1 MSDTSQEVVRAYHAR
16 TKHRFEA
23 YAEGPGQLDWDAQ
36 PAAFRHYPGA
46 PVLELPLAADRF
58 ERCYGQLEKKP
69 KNEIA
74 PDLDSLG
81 ALLELSFGLS
91 AWKTW
96 GPSRWAL
103 RCNPSSGNLH
113 PVEAWV
119 LSAGLPGVGAG
130 LQHYD
135 PEQHA
140 LEGRALMAPREGE
153 AWLTIGLSSVMWR
166 EAWKYGE
173 RAFRY
178 CQLDIGH
185 AVGALAYAAALLGWD
200 VVPLGATAEALKHC
214 LGLDRPDDF
223 PPSRYAFTETEE
235 PEILLAIRAPGLNM
249 PPAADAL
256 ANWLDAADWQGKP
269 TRIDPSPGYR
279 WPAIDQVATASRE
292 AVSMPEAIDF
302 PPLPPLVPHPT
313 ATGAAQIIRQRRS
326 GQRFDPHYALLRPA
340 FYRMLDAVLPRPQ
353 LPWLAQET
361 PPRIHLLLFVLRIH
375 GLPSGLYLLPRTPAA
390 FTELPAALQPADER
404 FSARRP
410 VAEFDPECPPHLGL
424 IQLAEMGL
432 QEMQRIARSLS
443 CHQDIASTSAFS
455 LGMLGEF
462 EAHRYR
468 PRLPRTAARSRAG
481 RPGAL
486 SRSRSRRSAR
496 HWHRLFLRR
505 PGASARRPRRPALP
519 ERLPL
524 HGRHARHRHADRNRP
539 ALPPTTTGKTM
550 SPQLAAFLTDHG
562 FQPNDINAA
571 QADGRFT
578 PLMRAAKLGRLDI
591 VDELLALG
599 VDLNALNADGCNALW
614 LACYNGSHELI
625 ERLIAAGVNID
636 QQNGNGAS
644 ALMYVSSNSKPDLV
658 KLLLEKGANP
668 GLKNFDD
675 FSALDLAASLECLK
689 LLRKAA

>member
-1 MSDTSQEVVRAYHAR
+1 VSDTSQEVVRAYHAR

-46 PVLELPLAADRF
+46 PVLELPLAADSF

-74 PDLDSLG
+74 PDLASLG

-113 PVEAWV
+113 PVEAYV
-119 LSAGLPGVGAG
+119 LSAGLPGIGAG

-140 LEGRALMAPREGE
+140 LEGRALIAPAEGE
-153 AWLTIGLSSVMWR
+153 AWLAIGLSSVMWR

-185 AVGALAYAAALLGWD
+185 AVGALAYAAALLGWE
-200 VVPLGATAEALKHC
+200 VVPMVATAEALKHC

-235 PEILLAIRAPGLNM
+235 PEILLAIRAPGLNT
-249 PPAADAL
+249 PPSAEAL
-256 ANWLDAADWQGKP
+256 AAWLDAADWQGKP

-279 WPAIDQVATASRE
+279 WPAIDQVAAASRE
-292 AVSMPEAIDF
+292 ALSAQEATDF
-302 PPLPPLVPHPT
+302 APLPPLVPHPT
-313 ATGAAQIIRQRRS
+313 TTGAAQIIRQRRS

-353 LPWLAQET
+353 LPWLTQVT
-361 PPRIHLLLFVLRIH
+361 PPRIHLLLFVLRVD

-390 FTELPAALQPADER
+390 FTALPAALLPTDER
-404 FSARRP
+404 FAARRP
-410 VAEFDPECPPHLGL
+410 VADFDPDCPPHLGL

-432 QEMQRIARSLS
+432 QEMQRLARSLS

-462 EAHRYR
+462 EAATATGHGYR
-468 PRLPRTAARSRAG
+468 
-481 RPGAL
+481 
-486 SRSRSRRSAR
+486 
-496 HWHRLFLRR
+496 
-505 PGASARRPRRPALP
+505 
-519 ERLPL
+519 
-524 HGRHARHRHADRNRP
+524 
-539 ALPPTTTGKTM
+539 
-550 SPQLAAFLTDHG
+550 
-562 FQPNDINAA
+562 
-571 QADGRFT
+571 
-578 PLMRAAKLGRLDI
+578 
-591 VDELLALG
+591 ELLREAGLVG
-599 VDLNALNADGCNALW
+599 QVLYLEAEAAEVRGTGIGCF
-614 LACYNGSHELI
+614 
-625 ERLIAAGVNID
+625 
-636 QQNGNGAS
+636 
-644 ALMYVSSNSKPDLV
+644 
-658 KLLLEKGANP
+658 
-668 GLKNFDD
+668 FDD
-675 FSALDLAASLECLK
+675 PVHQLVGLSGPRYQSVYHFTVGTPVTDARIETDPPYPQRQEK
-689 LLRKAA
+689 P

>member
-1 MSDTSQEVVRAYHAR
+1 VSATSQEVVRAYHAR

-46 PVLELPLAADRF
+46 PQLELPLAADHF
-58 ERCYGQLEKKP
+58 ERCYGQLEKRP

-74 PDLDSLG
+74 PDLESLG

-113 PVEAWV
+113 PVEVYV

-140 LEGRALMAPREGE
+140 LEGRALMAPAAGE
-153 AWLTIGLSSVMWR
+153 VWLAIGLTSVMWR

-185 AVGALAYAAALLGWD
+185 AVGALAYAAALLGWE

-214 LGLDRPDDF
+214 FGLDRPDDF

-235 PEILLAIRAPGLNM
+235 PEILLAIRAPGLNT
-249 PPAADAL
+249 PPAVELL
-256 ANWLDAADWQGKP
+256 ASWLDTADWQGKP

-279 WPAIDQVATASRE
+279 WPAIDQVAVASRE
-292 AVSMPEAIDF
+292 TISAPEAINF
-302 PPLPPLVPHPT
+302 APLPPLVPHPT
-313 ATGAAQIIRQRRS
+313 TTGTAEIIRQRRS
-326 GQRFDPHYALLRPA
+326 GQRFDPHYALLKPA

-353 LPWLAQET
+353 LPWLAQAT
-361 PPRIHLLLFVLRIH
+361 PPRIHLLLFVLRVD

-390 FTELPAALQPADER
+390 FNELPAALLPADER
-404 FSARRP
+404 FAARRP
-410 VAEFDPECPPHLGL
+410 VADFDPDCPPHLGL

-432 QEMQRIARSLS
+432 QEMQRLARSLS

-462 EAHRYR
+462 EDATATGHGYR
-468 PRLPRTAARSRAG
+468 
-481 RPGAL
+481 
-486 SRSRSRRSAR
+486 
-496 HWHRLFLRR
+496 
-505 PGASARRPRRPALP
+505 
-519 ERLPL
+519 
-524 HGRHARHRHADRNRP
+524 
-539 ALPPTTTGKTM
+539 
-550 SPQLAAFLTDHG
+550 
-562 FQPNDINAA
+562 
-571 QADGRFT
+571 
-578 PLMRAAKLGRLDI
+578 
-591 VDELLALG
+591 ELLREAGLVG
-599 VDLNALNADGCNALW
+599 QVLYLEAEAAEVRGTGIGCF
-614 LACYNGSHELI
+614 
-625 ERLIAAGVNID
+625 
-636 QQNGNGAS
+636 
-644 ALMYVSSNSKPDLV
+644 
-658 KLLLEKGANP
+658 
-668 GLKNFDD
+668 FDD
-675 FSALDLAASLECLK
+675 PVHQLIGLSGPRYQSVYHFTVGTPVSDARIETGPPYPQRQQEK
-689 LLRKAA
+689 P

>member
-46 PVLELPLAADRF
+46 PVFELPLVADRF

-140 LEGRALMAPREGE
+140 LEGRALTAPVAGE
-153 AWLTIGLSSVMWR
+153 AWLAIGLTSVMWR

-185 AVGALAYAAALLGWD
+185 AVGALAYAAALLGWE
-200 VVPLGATAEALKHC
+200 VVPIGATAEALKHC

-235 PEILLAIRAPGLNM
+235 PEILLAIRAPGLNT
-249 PPAADAL
+249 PPSAEAL
-256 ANWLDAADWQGKP
+256 AAWLDGADWQGKP

-279 WPAIDQVATASRE
+279 WPAIDQVAAASRGVLSALE
-292 AVSMPEAIDF
+292 STSFA
-302 PPLPPLVPHPT
+302 PLPSLVPHPT
-313 ATGAAQIIRQRRS
+313 TTGTAQIIRQRRS
-326 GQRFDPHYALLRPA
+326 GQRFDPHYALLKPA

-353 LPWLAQET
+353 LPWLAQTT
-361 PPRIHLLLFVLRIH
+361 PPRIHLLLFVLRVD

-390 FTELPAALQPADER
+390 FTELPAALLPADER
-404 FSARRP
+404 FANRRP
-410 VAEFDPECPPHLGL
+410 VAEFDPDCPPHLGL

-432 QEMQRIARSLS
+432 QEMQRLARSLS

-462 EAHRYR
+462 ADATATGHGYR
-468 PRLPRTAARSRAG
+468 
-481 RPGAL
+481 
-486 SRSRSRRSAR
+486 
-496 HWHRLFLRR
+496 
-505 PGASARRPRRPALP
+505 
-519 ERLPL
+519 
-524 HGRHARHRHADRNRP
+524 
-539 ALPPTTTGKTM
+539 
-550 SPQLAAFLTDHG
+550 
-562 FQPNDINAA
+562 
-571 QADGRFT
+571 
-578 PLMRAAKLGRLDI
+578 
-591 VDELLALG
+591 ELLREAGLVG
-599 VDLNALNADGCNALW
+599 QVLYLEAEAAEVRGTGIGCF
-614 LACYNGSHELI
+614 
-625 ERLIAAGVNID
+625 
-636 QQNGNGAS
+636 
-644 ALMYVSSNSKPDLV
+644 
-658 KLLLEKGANP
+658 
-668 GLKNFDD
+668 FDD
-675 FSALDLAASLECLK
+675 PVHQLVGLSGPRYQSVYHFTVGTPVTDARIETGPPYPQRQEK
-689 LLRKAA
+689 P